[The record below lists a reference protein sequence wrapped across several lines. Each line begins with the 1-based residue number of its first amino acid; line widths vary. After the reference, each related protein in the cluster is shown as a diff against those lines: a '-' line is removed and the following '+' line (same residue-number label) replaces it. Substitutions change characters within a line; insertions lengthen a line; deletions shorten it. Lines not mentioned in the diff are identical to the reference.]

1 MRMPISLNEKSVP
14 SNKSSRNGFKKFLN
28 GLKENWETRKKNAK
42 KTISNNNAANEKHII
57 DILESIDFSQSRLD
71 QEWIDFKTFSSQKYG
86 DLEKT
91 KKDIVNSIV
100 SNNNYTDLNLK
111 EYDTKLYEIAVE
123 FRNAISNG
131 HKNAAFAAK
140 AALNIAVKDIRNQLE
155 FIPQQWR
162 RDYLN
167 ECTDY
172 LDKWIQL
179 IQNSVS
185 LDATEIS
192 LENSDRALTNKLEE
206 IDEKKKKYIEELEGN
221 RTTKAAL
228 WKVRNQPVGQTLKN
242 RTLKKIFDEITDF
255 DISERMANFGIHMN
269 NMQKRKNQMYAVE
282 VEALRKDVENLPIP
296 NDPLSFQKFQNSVK
310 NMIAEIN
317 KIDEQYEEFLKF
329 MYDLDGVLEGLENTQ
344 ATKMQQQIVFKR
356 IDEMVNAIN
365 EINNGNSIDN
375 MSVRELNEKLG
386 IKEKEE
392 NTNENT
398 NENVEQQDEEE
409 NEVNLN

>member
-1 MRMPISLNEKSVP
+1 
-14 SNKSSRNGFKKFLN
+14 
-28 GLKENWETRKKNAK
+28 
-42 KTISNNNAANEKHII
+42 
-57 DILESIDFSQSRLD
+57 
-71 QEWIDFKTFSSQKYG
+71 
-86 DLEKT
+86 
-91 KKDIVNSIV
+91 
-100 SNNNYTDLNLK
+100 
-111 EYDTKLYEIAVE
+111 VE

-255 DISERMANFGIHMN
+255 DISERMANFEIHMN